1 MQVAHHC
8 KWVWQR
14 LESEIPKALSI
25 GGIESVSHWQ
35 LQRRNQGESSTK
47 LHLEMLPRVSSYL
60 RSLNASWIC
69 SLGYHAYLF
78 MRELVSMKNRIVI
91 SRTGEISLTIGN
103 EDHQSYH
110 SWKAE
115 GKLLAGVI
123 STHRVQ
129 NNMHFMSSCGSSLLW
144 RRRYYSQNRV
154 LNNEN
159 TALSITEKGVVVKT
173 TWSESQGILI
183 SL

>member
-1 MQVAHHC
+1 MQVARHC

-14 LESEIPKALSI
+14 LESEVPKALNI

-35 LQRRNQGESSTK
+35 LQRRDQGESSTK
-47 LHLEMLPRVSSYL
+47 LHLRMLPRVSSYL
-60 RSLNASWIC
+60 RSLNAFWIW
-69 SLGYHAYLF
+69 SLGYHAHLF
-78 MRELVSMKNRIVI
+78 MRELVSVKNRIVI
-91 SRTGEISLTIGN
+91 SRTGAISLTIGN
-103 EDHQSYH
+103 EDHPAFH

-115 GKLLAGVI
+115 GKLLAGVA

-129 NNMHFMSSCGSSLLW
+129 NNMHFMSSCGSCLSW
-144 RRRYYSQNRV
+144 RRRFYSQNYV

-159 TALSITEKGVVVKT
+159 TALSIAEKGVVVKT
-173 TWSESQGILI
+173 TWSESQGTLI